1 MLRTVGITSMRRRIG
16 ISGRRALLGALL
28 WAGLLLAA
36 CATVTPLPVR
46 QTGDASCR
54 QLFRDVD
61 RVVADAGVR
70 DHGPYTVAGFPYLR
84 IDRFYDSFRDQV
96 GDAGRFSDWVRQLA
110 DLDKKARRFELRN
123 LPAADTA
130 RLGAGVGSRLD
141 RCRQQLLRTELARPK
156 QRARL
161 RRQAR
166 VPDGYATWQ
175 RVLGLYPLTALFVSA
190 GVRRWH
196 TEVRGTFAIPL
207 ARLPVAGT
215 LVRWAPAMGER
226 LGRAGVQAMLQRH
239 VDVLGIPRPG
249 KAALV
254 RLFATF
260 APVWEVD
267 VANADDRIGT
277 PVWRDG
283 RLSVDTKR
291 PAVFRKLSYTRFHGR
306 VLLQLNY
313 IVWFPARDSRDIYGG
328 RFDGID
334 WRVTLGPDGKPWL
347 YDAIHNCGCYHEFF
361 PTRHLHLK
369 GGQHGSYS
377 ESPLV
382 PQLAPPGQPLV
393 LRISHQ
399 THYIQRVYL
408 FGHRL
413 PAHPMAWRDY
423 DALRSLPDGR
433 GHRSM
438 FGAHGIV
445 PGSERPERFL
455 LWPMGV
461 RSPGA
466 MRQWGRHDT
475 AFVGQRHF
483 DDPYLIQTLFAP
495 VGP

>member
-1 MLRTVGITSMRRRIG
+1 MRRGFGIG
-16 ISGRRALLGALL
+16 GRRALQGALL
-28 WAGLLLAA
+28 SAGLLLSG
-36 CATVTPLPVR
+36 CATVAPPVR
-46 QTGDASCR
+46 QAGHASCR

-70 DHGPYTVAGFPYLR
+70 DHGPYAVAGFPYLR
-84 IDRFYDSFRDQV
+84 IDRFYASFRDQV
-96 GDAGRFSDWVRQLA
+96 RDDGRFSDWVRQLA
-110 DLDKKARRFELRN
+110 HLDKKARRFELRN
-123 LPAADTA
+123 LPADDTA
-130 RLGAGVGSRLD
+130 RLGTGIGSRLD
-141 RCRQQLLRTELARPK
+141 RCRQQLLHTDLARPG

-161 RRQAR
+161 RRRAR

-175 RVLGLYPLTALFVSA
+175 RVVGLYPLTALFVSA

-196 TEVRGTFAIPL
+196 AEVRRTFAIPL

-215 LVRWAPAMGER
+215 LVRWAPAITGGR
-226 LGRAGVQAMLQRH
+226 LDRAGVHAILQRH
-239 VDVLGIPRPG
+239 VDALGIPRPG
-249 KAALV
+249 AAALD

-291 PAVFRKLSYTRFHGR
+291 PVVFRKLSYTRFHGH

-313 IVWFPARDSRDIYGG
+313 IVWFPARDSHDIYGG

-334 WRVTLGPDGKPWL
+334 WRVTLGPDGEPWL

-361 PTRHLHLK
+361 PTRHLRLK
-369 GGQHGSYS
+369 GGRHGPYS
-377 ESPLV
+377 EPPLV
-382 PQLAPPGQPLV
+382 PQPAPPGQPLV
-393 LRISHQ
+393 LRIAHQ
-399 THYIQRVYL
+399 THEIQRIYHA
-408 FGHRL
+408 GHAS
-413 PAHPMAWRDY
+413 PALPMAWRDY

-433 GHRSM
+433 GYRSM

-475 AFVGQRHF
+475 AFVGRRHF
-483 DDPYLIQTLFAP
+483 DDPYLIQSLFAP